1 MNSRN
6 YHIHWILFALFFSW
20 WEIGIANII
29 QEPGDTVNSETE
41 KHLKETDNFFKKY
54 PNSSVVK
61 DSLDK
66 LLNLEDA
73 EINIEF
79 DSITKLKYLEAY
91 RGLFENNIRNYEHS
105 QQVFKWQLT
114 SSKLIFITVIIL
126 VMAGIVFSGLQFKR
140 GTSDSKT
147 EFEFSR
153 HGFKVSS
160 SILGVIILV
169 ISLAFFYLYLVYV
182 YPIQEIF

>member
-1 MNSRN
+1 MNSKDPIR
-6 YHIHWILFALFFSW
+6 WILFASIFAFSENVSGNIFQQTPGIGDSATTRQINDANRFF
-20 WEIGIANII
+20 E
-29 QEPGDTVNSETE
+29 ELENSAV
-41 KHLKETDNFFKKY
+41 L
-54 PNSSVVK
+54 K
-61 DSLDK
+61 DSMEKFLD
-66 LLNLEDA
+66 LESG
-73 EINIEF
+73 EIYMEF
-79 DSITKLKYLEAY
+79 DSITRLKYLEAY
-91 RGLFENNIRNYEHS
+91 RGYFDNNIRNYQHS